1 MSIKMTTDSFEW
13 PHRNRYG
20 QPTENSVEVDVNSTI
35 THDTVI
41 LNVYVLPPWG
51 RFTCLE
57 SVELSMTHE
66 EATLLSDALRKA
78 IKS

>member
-1 MSIKMTTDSFEW
+1 MSIKITTDSFEW

-20 QPTENSVEVDVNSTI
+20 QPTENRVEVDVNTTI

-41 LNVYVLPPWG
+41 LNVDVLPSWG
-51 RFTCLE
+51 TFTRLE

-66 EATLLSDALRKA
+66 EATLLSEALQKA